1 MKSRATLSYILVGIP
16 GGCLIFMGML
26 TFNALLGRLAPTSQW
41 TMLVLLCL
49 TSLTVGLMARWMRPY
64 HGLGTAIAAGLVA
77 AAIIL
82 VLWLDAAP
90 GSAPGPLFG
99 PGGMLAA
106 LGFST
111 LGGWILPRLRKSK
124 R

>member
-1 MKSRATLSYILVGIP
+1 MKSQVLLSYIFVGIP

-26 TFNALLGRLAPTSQW
+26 TFNALLGRLTPTSQW

-49 TSLTVGLMARWMRPY
+49 TALTVGLMARWMRPY
-64 HGLGTAIAAGLVA
+64 HGLGTAFAAGLIA

-82 VLWLDAAP
+82 ALWLDAAP
-90 GSAPGPLFG
+90 GSAPGPVFG
-99 PGGMLAA
+99 PGGILAA
-106 LGFST
+106 VGFST
-111 LGGWILPRLRKSK
+111 LGGWIFPRLRKPK